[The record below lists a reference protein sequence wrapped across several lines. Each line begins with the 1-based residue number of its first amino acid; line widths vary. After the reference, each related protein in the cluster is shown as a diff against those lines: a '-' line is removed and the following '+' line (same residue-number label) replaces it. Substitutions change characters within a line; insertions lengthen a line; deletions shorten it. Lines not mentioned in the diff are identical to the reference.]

1 VVERADLARS
11 DAADPLASLRDR
23 VELPPDVVYLDGN
36 SLGPLCVGVAARVR
50 LAVEHGWGEGLIR
63 SWNDAGWAD
72 LPRRAAER
80 IAPLIGADAD
90 EVAVTDSTSADLF
103 RLLVAMA
110 RLRPDRRV
118 LLTDDRNFP
127 TDRYVAGGVADLLGL
142 EVRVVP
148 AGDLADALDPS
159 VAVVTATEVD
169 YRTGVRH
176 DLATLTGAAHDV
188 GALTVWDLSH
198 STGAVHVD
206 LQAIDADAAVGCT
219 YKYLNG
225 GPGAPAYLHVARRHH
240 AEVSTPV
247 RGWFGHAE
255 PFAFSDAYAPA
266 PGAARFHA
274 GTPAVLSLVAL
285 DAALDAWDGVDMRAV
300 AARGRE
306 LTDLF
311 VGLVDRRL
319 GGLGI
324 TLASPRDASVRGAQ
338 VSLAHPEAHRVM
350 RALIDRGV
358 VGDHRPPDLL
368 RFGLAPFY
376 VSRVEMW
383 DAVEM
388 LRSVLADG
396 AWRDPA
402 YTQRTVVP

>member
-266 PGAARFHA
+266 PGPRGSTPGPRRCCHWSRWTRPWTRGTGSTCAPWPRVDVSSPTCSSASSTGGSA
-274 GTPAVLSLVAL
+274 GSAS
-285 DAALDAWDGVDMRAV
+285 R
-300 AARGRE
+300 
-306 LTDLF
+306 
-311 VGLVDRRL
+311 
-319 GGLGI
+319 
-324 TLASPRDASVRGAQ
+324 SPRPVT
-338 VSLAHPEAHRVM
+338 
-350 RALIDRGV
+350 
-358 VGDHRPPDLL
+358 RPSAG
-368 RFGLAPFY
+368 RRCR
-376 VSRVEMW
+376 SRTP
-383 DAVEM
+383 
-388 LRSVLADG
+388 R
-396 AWRDPA
+396 
-402 YTQRTVVP
+402 RTGSCVP